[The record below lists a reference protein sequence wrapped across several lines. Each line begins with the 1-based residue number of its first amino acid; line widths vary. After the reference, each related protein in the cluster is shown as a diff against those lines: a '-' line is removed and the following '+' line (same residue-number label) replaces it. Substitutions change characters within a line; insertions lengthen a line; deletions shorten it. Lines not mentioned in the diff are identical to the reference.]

1 MTWYHPKYY
10 KELRKQYRDS
20 IEALPRKG
28 ESLVPSKLQAAN
40 KRQATSKPEPVQVQ
54 ETTSVKPQQTS
65 SDKPQASSQNENR
78 SSTPSL
84 ESSKLQASSPKQKGS
99 SFKPQASS
107 AKIPE
112 PGNN

>member
-54 ETTSVKPQQTS
+54 EPT
-65 SDKPQASSQNENR
+65 SDKPQAPSQNENR

>member
-40 KRQATSKPEPVQVQ
+40 KQQATSKPEPVQVQ
-54 ETTSVKPQQTS
+54 EATSVKPQQTS
-65 SDKPQASSQNENR
+65 SDKPQALHNKQ
-78 SSTPSL
+78 
-84 ESSKLQASSPKQKGS
+84 QASSLK
-99 SFKPQASS
+99 
-107 AKIPE
+107 
-112 PGNN
+112 